1 MNAKNANGPSGPWAG
16 GDPMA
21 VRRSPFASFAFFAVP
36 LLLAHSWRTE
46 GENGAS
52 RGVPA
57 PAEFR
62 VGWGAVQWRRA
73 AGLGLVVAARGRLG
87 AVAVPF
93 CEIAQQPRPPP
104 GQARLVGSDPGG
116 ATTPG
121 KDRHGSRWARFL
133 RNRATTP
140 AFAGTG
146 SSRRG
151 RLCRRTRSGRVRRPG
166 HRTGEER
173 AQVVADVVLRN
184 RATTPAFAGAGS
196 YGWGRL
202 LPLGSLRAGAP
213 HRGRTGAGRGGRFF
227 AKSRID
233 PPAGTGSCRWAR
245 SGRVRRTG
253 EGPHRRRTGAG
264 RGGRGFAK
272 SRNDPRVNR
281 RGQFSCIG
289 VRRHATQRDGPWGN
303 RCRTHH
309 RLPCSGL
316 RGRAVEP
323 GAWAIRIDPR
333 LVYVPRGLSL
343 KLHPMAIGLTY
354 PPGNPTPRGRMIAIA
369 GPHHNGVPNA

>member
-1 MNAKNANGPSGPWAG
+1 LRNCATTPASAGAGSSRRVRPGRGHDPGEGPT
-16 GDPMA
+16 
-21 VRRSPFASFAFFAVP
+21 R
-36 LLLAHSWRTE
+36 
-46 GENGAS
+46 
-52 RGVPA
+52 
-57 PAEFR
+57 
-62 VGWGAVQWRRA
+62 
-73 AGLGLVVAARGRLG
+73 
-87 AVAVPF
+87 VAVGSVFAKSRNDPGL
-93 CEIAQQPRPPP
+93 RRDRLLPP
-104 GQARLVGSDPGG
+104 GQALPPDS
-116 ATTPG
+116 
-121 KDRHGSRWARFL
+121 L
-133 RNRATTP
+133 
-140 AFAGTG
+140 
-146 SSRRG
+146 
-151 RLCRRTRSGRVRRPG
+151 RPG
-166 HRTGEER
+166 APPR
-173 AQVVADVVLRN
+173 
-184 RATTPAFAGAGS
+184 S
-196 YGWGRL
+196 
-202 LPLGSLRAGAP
+202 P
-213 HRGRTGAGRGGRFF
+213 HRG
-227 AKSRID
+227 
-233 PPAGTGSCRWAR
+233 
-245 SGRVRRTG
+245 
-253 EGPHRRRTGAG
+253 RTGAG